1 MLVLY
6 SYVRCSVFQ
15 LVRNVHSSA
24 RREPKS
30 ITCML
35 ALCHPHSLLGAR
47 AILLDGALP
56 FESTRCLAV
65 ADEALQQGAS
75 VRLIVPLPASG
86 EVSRDDGALKL
97 LQRSSRLGFPELM
110 AAMGYHWG
118 VPGQYSEGNRPR
130 IDFVHCRADDIETL
144 NLELADSDLLLL
156 RPPAQPIVDRNLER
170 ARWRMQ
176 RQMYS
181 LVLDR
186 LKARGVPLQRDR
198 RRANG
203 NGDGADDDPGA
214 GVVHW
219 AWLAETGTN

>member
-1 MLVLY
+1 V
-6 SYVRCSVFQ
+6 
-15 LVRNVHSSA
+15 
-24 RREPKS
+24 
-30 ITCML
+30 ML

-56 FESTRCLAV
+56 FESERCLAM
-65 ADEALQQGAS
+65 ADMALQQGAS

-86 EVSRDDGALKL
+86 EASRDEGALQL
-97 LQRSSRLGFPELM
+97 LQRSSRLGFPEMM

-130 IDFVHCRADDIETL
+130 IDFVHMRADDIETL
-144 NLELADSDLLLL
+144 NLELADSDLLLM
-156 RPPAQPIVDRNLER
+156 RPPAQPIVDRALNT

-176 RQMYS
+176 RQMYG

-186 LKARGVPLQRDR
+186 LKQRGVPLQRDR
-198 RRANG
+198 RRADANG
-203 NGDGADDDPGA
+203 EGADETESSV

-219 AWLAETGTN
+219 AWLAETATS